1 MKNFNEKTLVQKLD
15 KILRKQFGTNLS
27 FKEFSAGYGIADLVF
42 ASDFSFS
49 KRQASKRMPIT
60 NFFGLKILLSLE
72 DSKVYSQKEILSIG
86 NSLDRPII
94 LKQLSFLIKN
104 NYVEKISKNEF
115 RKAVRKE
122 DLNPIKKIIAIEVK
136 LADHKSGLLQARRYQ
151 YFADE
156 SYLAIL
162 KEAEKNI
169 DTDEFNRQN
178 IGLILFD
185 QKTNSIEIR
194 YPKKGNEFEGRI
206 NLYAK
211 ELMLQ
216 KFLSLSF

>member
-1 MKNFNEKTLVQKLD
+1 MKSFNEKTLVQKLD

-49 KRQASKRMPIT
+49 KREANKRMPIA

-72 DSKVYSQKEILSIG
+72 DRKTYSQEEILSLG
-86 NSLDRPII
+86 NTLDYPII

-104 NYVEKISKNEF
+104 NYVEKVSKNIY
-115 RKAVRKE
+115 KKTINK
-122 DLNPIKKIIAIEVK
+122 DNLNPIKKVIAIEVK
-136 LADHKSGLLQARRYQ
+136 LADHKNGLIQAKRYQ

-169 DTDEFNRQN
+169 DIEEFNRQN

-185 QKTNSIEIR
+185 AKSNTIEIR
-194 YPKKGNEFEGRI
+194 HPEKGNIFEGKL

>member
-1 MKNFNEKTLVQKLD
+1 MKNLNEKTLVQKLD

-49 KRQASKRMPIT
+49 KKQASKRMPIT

-72 DSKVYSQKEILSIG
+72 DSKIYSQEEILSIG
-86 NSLDRPII
+86 NSLDRSVI
-94 LKQLSFLIKN
+94 LKQLSFLVKN
-104 NYVEKISKNEF
+104 SYIERISRHQFK
-115 RKAVRKE
+115 KAIRKE
-122 DLNPIKKIIAIEVK
+122 EFNPIKKVIAIEVK
-136 LADHKSGLLQARRYQ
+136 LTDHKNGLLQAKRYQ

-169 DTDEFNRQN
+169 DIDEFNRNN

-185 QKTNSIEIR
+185 QKTNSIEIK
-194 YPKKGNEFEGRI
+194 YPNKGNKFEDRI